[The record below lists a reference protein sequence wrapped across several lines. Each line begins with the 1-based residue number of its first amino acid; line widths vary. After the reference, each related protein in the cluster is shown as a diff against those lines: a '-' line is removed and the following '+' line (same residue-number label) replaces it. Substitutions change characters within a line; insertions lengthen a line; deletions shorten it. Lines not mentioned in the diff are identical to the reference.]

1 MDAPDEDAEDRADV
15 ELSVL
20 ANADRE
26 EAWAALVLRLAV
38 ALADGAGVVA
48 DFGLNVVGA
57 PCTVPVLDT
66 AEAERVSIEAACPPT
81 EQLCVDA
88 PEAVGAVDAVMGS
101 HAGEDADSDREV
113 LARLVR
119 ELHSERLDE
128 LGEAADGWRAFVGES
143 DAVVVAVV
151 APRGYEL
158 RACRVGVVLRL
169 VEARDVPLEEV
180 GHLEELE
187 VGGEAHDAA
196 ELVELLALEVV
207 ASGRART
214 DAEELCSC
222 NSARKTCP
230 LLA

>member
-1 MDAPDEDAEDRADV
+1 
-15 ELSVL
+15 
-20 ANADRE
+20 
-26 EAWAALVLRLAV
+26 
-38 ALADGAGVVA
+38 
-48 DFGLNVVGA
+48 
-57 PCTVPVLDT
+57 
-66 AEAERVSIEAACPPT
+66 VSIEAARPPT
-81 EQLCVDA
+81 EQLRVDA
-88 PEAVGAVDAVMGS
+88 PEAVSAVDAVMGS

-113 LARLVR
+113 LARRVR

-128 LGEAADGWRAFVGES
+128 LSEAADSGRALAGKD

-151 APRGYEL
+151 APRGDEL

-180 GHLEELE
+180 GHLVELE

-207 ASGRART
+207 ASGRACT

>member
-1 MDAPDEDAEDRADV
+1 MRTK
-15 ELSVL
+15 
-20 ANADRE
+20 N
-26 EAWAALVLRLAV
+26 
-38 ALADGAGVVA
+38 GFGVPT
-48 DFGLNVVGA
+48 L
-57 PCTVPVLDT
+57 TKT
-66 AEAERVSIEAACPPT
+66 RVSQPT
-81 EQLCVDA
+81 NGCTPLCLA
-88 PEAVGAVDAVMGS
+88 PSFPYTFGPLARGLTPSQGGIRT
-101 HAGEDADSDREV
+101 AGRKSISDREV

-158 RACRVGVVLRL
+158 RACLVGVVLRL

-196 ELVELLALEVV
+196 AELVELLALEVV
-207 ASGRART
+207 ASGRACT